1 MNLNFVFSVVVNLS
15 FVARFNVTTD
25 EYQDYFIFNGND
37 TAAHLSRSKTTVSLV
52 LLSGD
57 DYQLFKTFNVASN
70 FSFKWNDFTID
81 AQKMNCV
88 NSSGRIDQLQFDN
101 YSFLS
106 PYLEL
111 EKDELEFC
119 SCEQNVFGGKDINY
133 GLIALVMFGVGLG
146 LRSDDMAKRMW
157 NQLITGYKL
166 DDINEL
172 AMIEEEEEL
181 PV

>member
-1 MNLNFVFSVVVNLS
+1 MMNVNFIFNIVVSLS

-37 TAAHLSRSKTTVSLV
+37 TAAHLSRNKTTVSLV

-57 DYQLFKTFNVASN
+57 DYQLYQTYNVTDN
-70 FSFKWNDFTID
+70 ITFKWNGFTID
-81 AQKMNCV
+81 EQKMTCV
-88 NSSGRIDQLQFDN
+88 NSSGRIDQIQFDS

-119 SCEQNVFGGKDINY
+119 SSEQTVFGSKDINY
-133 GLIALVMFGVGLG
+133 GLIALVMFGVGLS
-146 LRSDDMAKRMW
+146 LRSDDMAKRIW
-157 NQLITGYKL
+157 NQLATGYKL
-166 DDINEL
+166 TDINEL
-172 AMIEEEEEL
+172 ATIEEEEI
-181 PV
+181 